1 MVESRSAVL
10 RGAGDAYRVETVRID
25 DPGPGEAL
33 VRVAGAGL
41 CHTDDFGRSGLL
53 GDAFLP
59 AILGHEGA
67 GVVERVGPGVTS
79 CAPGDHVVLTFD
91 SCGTCGSCLRGIP
104 SCCAE
109 FELRNLTGTRPDG
122 TGCARDASGA
132 ALTSRWFGQ
141 SSFGE
146 YALTTERN
154 TVKVGKDLPLPLL
167 GPLGCG
173 VQTGAGTV
181 LNVLRPGPG
190 QSIAVFGTGAVG
202 LSAVMAARLCGATT
216 IVAVDLDPRR
226 RELALELGATTAVDG
241 ADPALAAAVRA
252 QGPGLDFAVDTTGAT
267 TVMATAVEV
276 LARPGAAA
284 FVGAGLDLFTVH
296 PAALA
301 GRTVTY
307 VYEGGALPRV
317 FIPRLL
323 DLWRRGLFPFD
334 RLIESYPLD
343 EINQAEADVKA
354 GRTVKAVLL
363 MPGHDR

>member
-10 RGAGDAYRVETVRID
+10 RGTGDPYRVETVRID

-33 VRVAGAGL
+33 VRIAGAGM

-59 AILGHEGA
+59 AILGHEGS

-79 CAPGDHVVLTFD
+79 FAPGDHVVLAFD
-91 SCGTCGSCLRGIP
+91 SCGDCTACLQGAP
-104 SCCAE
+104 SCCAW
-109 FELRNLTGTRPDG
+109 FESRNLTGNRPDG
-122 TGCARDASGA
+122 TGGARDADGA

-141 SSFGE
+141 SSFGQ
-146 YALTTERN
+146 YALATERN
-154 TVKVGKDLPLPLL
+154 MVKVNKDLPLDLL

-173 VQTGAGTV
+173 IQTGAGTV

-202 LSAVMAARLCGATT
+202 LSAVMAARLSGATT
-216 IVAVDLDPRR
+216 IVAVDLNPERL
-226 RELALELGATTAVDG
+226 ELALELGATRALGG
-241 ADPALAAAVRA
+241 ADPALAAAMRGD
-252 QGPGLDFAVDTTGAT
+252 GPGVDFAVDTTGT
-267 TVMATAVEV
+267 TSVMATAIEV

-284 FVGAGLDLFTVH
+284 LVGAGLDPFTVH

-307 VYEGGALPRV
+307 VYEGGALPPV

-323 DLWRRGLFPFD
+323 DLWRRGMFPFD
-334 RLIESYPLD
+334 RLIRSYPLD